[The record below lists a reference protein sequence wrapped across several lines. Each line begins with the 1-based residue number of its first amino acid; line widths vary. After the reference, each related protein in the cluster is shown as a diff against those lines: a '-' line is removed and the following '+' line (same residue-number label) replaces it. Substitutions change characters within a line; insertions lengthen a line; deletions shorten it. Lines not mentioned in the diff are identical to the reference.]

1 MISFQCMFHFFSHW
15 AHLQSQTVFSCHF
28 SFVSPISM
36 FFFFPLE
43 IIPVTTHLTSDP
55 LPSFLEL
62 LQPPFSSVSLSCHH
76 IKVNEADLLLGEN
89 TPCGLHSSGVMTGL
103 FLYLW
108 HTLVLGA
115 VSCSGFSLVILI
127 KKIVSLWKI

>member
-1 MISFQCMFHFFSHW
+1 MHVPLLFPLSSFTVPNSFFLSLLICVANFH
-15 AHLQSQTVFSCHF
+15 V
-28 SFVSPISM
+28 
-36 FFFFPLE
+36 FFFPLE
-43 IIPVTTHLTSDP
+43 IIPVTTHLTSDS

-62 LQPPFSSVSLSCHH
+62 FQPPFSAVSLSCHH

-115 VSCSGFSLVILI
+115 VSCSGFSFVILI
-127 KKIVSLWKI
+127 KKAKLAVKNLK